1 VFATHIPRCFL
12 YLSGWW
18 LGTFFYF
25 SIYWEL
31 SSQLTF
37 IFFRGVETTNQLW
50 VLQFIPH
57 IKNLVSPQHRNQMF
71 RFKDGA
77 PPALGLPVE
86 HLGVV
91 QKGRGHHGATG
102 DESGAE
108 ARRLGQA
115 GLVLVGTDEQFANW
129 KMAIEIVG

>member
-1 VFATHIPRCFL
+1 
-12 YLSGWW
+12 
-18 LGTFFYF
+18 
-25 SIYWEL
+25 
-31 SSQLTF
+31 
-37 IFFRGVETTNQLW
+37 
-50 VLQFIPH
+50 
-57 IKNLVSPQHRNQMF
+57 MF

-129 KMAIEIVG
+129 KMAIEIVGWSMNHGGSFHSFLYVY